1 MIIKRKFFLPYI
13 FHLILY
19 LYFVIFA
26 FIIDTPSNIFHGII
40 NIILSPDILI
50 TDYMVIGGIGAT
62 FVNVALTSSAC
73 VLLLILNGI
82 KPNGSTLMALWLIS
96 GFSFFGKNIVNIWP
110 IMFGVYLYSKYQKE
124 PFLNYTLVTLLA
136 TTLSPTVNQIRY
148 IGALHPILSTVIA
161 CLVSIFMGFI
171 LPPISSHCMRAHK
184 GYNLYNIGFA
194 GGLIATFLMS
204 FLRASGIE
212 FESILYWHT
221 GTNFIFVVFMLIVSI
236 YFIVLAFIFGN
247 NPIKNL
253 KLINRQNGVLVSDF
267 FIIYK
272 EDTYLNIG
280 ILSLFSTILLLVLGA
295 DFNGP
300 TIGSIFTIIGFGF
313 FGKHLKNIWP
323 IILGAILGSFIYSK
337 PITSPSIIIAILLS
351 TGLAPIA
358 GNFGAVWGIIAG
370 FLHIMLVTNLVY
382 LHGGLNLY
390 NNGLSCGFVA
400 MILVPIITIFKR
412 E

>member
-19 LYFVIFA
+19 LYFIIFA
-26 FIIDTPSNIFHGII
+26 FIIDTPNNIFKGII
-40 NIILSPDILI
+40 DIILSPDILI
-50 TDYMVIGGIGAT
+50 TDYMVIGGLGAT
-62 FVNVALTSSAC
+62 LVNVAITSSAC

-136 TTLSPTVNQIRY
+136 TTLSPTINQIRY
-148 IGALHPILSTVIA
+148 ITDLNPYISTALGFLISV
-161 CLVSIFMGFI
+161 FMGFI

-194 GGLIATFLMS
+194 SGLIATFLMS
-204 FLRASGIE
+204 FLRAKGLE

-221 GTNFIFVVFMLIVSI
+221 GTNSIFVIFMLIISI
-236 YFIVLAFIFGN
+236 YFIILAFIYGDK
-247 NPIKNL
+247 PLEKL
-253 KLINRQNGVLVSDF
+253 KLINKQSGILVSDF
-267 FIIYK
+267 FIIYR
-272 EDTYLNIG
+272 ESTYLNVG
-280 ILSLFSTILLLVLGA
+280 LLSLFSTLLLLFFGA

-300 TIGSIFTIIGFGF
+300 TIGSMFTIIGFGF

-323 IILGAILGSFIYSK
+323 IIFGAILGSFVYSK
-337 PITSPSIIIAILLS
+337 PITSPSIIISVLLS

-358 GNFGAVWGIIAG
+358 GKFGPLWGIVSG

-400 MILVPIITIFKR
+400 MIIIPIITIFKK

>member
-19 LYFVIFA
+19 LYFIIFA

-50 TDYMVIGGIGAT
+50 TDYMVIGGLGAT

-73 VLLLILNGI
+73 VFLLILNGI

-148 IGALHPILSTVIA
+148 IGNLNPILSTVIA

-204 FLRASGIE
+204 FLRAKGIE

-221 GTNFIFVVFMLIVSI
+221 GTNFIFVIFMLIISI
-236 YFIVLAFIFGN
+236 YFIVLAFIFGS

-253 KLINRQNGVLVSDF
+253 KLINKQSGILVSDF

-272 EDTYLNIG
+272 ENTYLNIG
-280 ILSLFSTILLLVLGA
+280 ILSLFSTILLLILGA

-300 TIGSIFTIIGFGF
+300 TIGSMFTIIGFGF
-313 FGKHLKNIWP
+313 FGKHIKNIWP

-337 PITSPSIIIAILLS
+337 PITSPSIIISVLLS

>member
-19 LYFVIFA
+19 LYFIIFA
-26 FIIDTPSNIFHGII
+26 FIIDTPNNIFNGMI

-50 TDYMVIGGIGAT
+50 TDYMVIGGLGAT
-62 FVNVALTSSAC
+62 LVNVGITSTAC

-136 TTLSPTVNQIRY
+136 TTLSPTINQIRY
-148 IGALHPILSTVIA
+148 ITNLNPYISIALGFLISV
-161 CLVSIFMGFI
+161 FMGFI

-194 GGLIATFLMS
+194 SGLIAMFLMS
-204 FLRASGIE
+204 FLRAKGLE

-221 GTNFIFVVFMLIVSI
+221 GSNFIFVIFMLIISI
-236 YFIVLAFIFGN
+236 YFIMLAFIYGD
-247 NPIKNL
+247 NPLQKL
-253 KLINRQNGVLVSDF
+253 KLINKQSGILVSDF
-267 FIIYK
+267 FIMYK
-272 EDTYLNIG
+272 ESTYLNVG
-280 ILSLFSTILLLVLGA
+280 ILSLFSTILLLILGA

-323 IILGAILGSFIYSK
+323 IIFGSILGSFIYSK
-337 PITSPSIIIAILLS
+337 PITSPSIIISVLLS

-358 GNFGAVWGIIAG
+358 GMFGPLWGIISG

-400 MILVPIITIFKR
+400 MIIIPIITIFKK

>member
-19 LYFVIFA
+19 LYFIIFA
-26 FIIDTPSNIFHGII
+26 FIIDTPSNIFNGMI

-50 TDYMVIGGIGAT
+50 TDYMVIGGLGAT

-73 VLLLILNGI
+73 IFLLILNGI

-148 IGALHPILSTVIA
+148 IENLNPILSTIA
-161 CLVSIFMGFI
+161 AFLVSIFMGFI

-204 FLRASGIE
+204 FLRANGIE
-212 FESILYWHT
+212 FESTLYWHT
-221 GTNFIFVVFMLIVSI
+221 GTNFIFIIFMFIISI
-236 YFIVLAFIFGN
+236 YFIILAFIFSD

-253 KLINRQNGVLVSDF
+253 KFINKQSGILVSDF

-272 EDTYLNIG
+272 ESTYLNIG
-280 ILSLFSTILLLVLGA
+280 ILTLFSTVLLLILGA

-300 TIGSIFTIIGFGF
+300 TIGSMFTIIGFGF
-313 FGKHLKNIWP
+313 FGKHIKNIWP

-337 PITSPSIIIAILLS
+337 PITSPSIIISILLS

-358 GNFGAVWGIIAG
+358 GNFGVFWGIVSG